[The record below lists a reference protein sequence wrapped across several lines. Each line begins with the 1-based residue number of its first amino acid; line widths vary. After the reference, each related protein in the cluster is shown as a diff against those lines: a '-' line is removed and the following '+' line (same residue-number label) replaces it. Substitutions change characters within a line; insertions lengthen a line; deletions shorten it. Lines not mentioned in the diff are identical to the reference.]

1 MSKKTVL
8 LADSHQLVLQG
19 LAVML
24 QDRFELTAIGQVTD
38 GLACIER
45 IKKTPPGLLILDLP
59 LSGLDGMSI
68 IQQVKLIAPQTRIL
82 VLTAAEL
89 FTTCLEAYDLGAD
102 GVITKFAQADE
113 MYKAVAKV
121 LDGKRFFLN
130 SEIDPY
136 AVGHVVSDVD
146 SIMNRQTRRL
156 NPEER
161 KIVRLLAAGYA
172 SADMAEVLGLSP
184 GMIAMY
190 KHMIKSKLNL
200 ATTPQIVKYAKET
213 GITKLPLQLV

>member
-8 LADSHQLVLQG
+8 LADSHQLITQG
-19 LAVML
+19 VAVML
-24 QDRFELTAIGQVTD
+24 QDRFELTAIEQVSD

-45 IKKTPPGLLILDLP
+45 VKKTSPGLLILDLP
-59 LSGLDGMSI
+59 LSGLDGLSI

-82 VLTAAEL
+82 LLTAAEL
-89 FTTCLEAYDLGAD
+89 VTTWLEAYDLGAD

-136 AVGHVVSDVD
+136 SVGHVVSDVD
-146 SIMNRQTRRL
+146 LIMNRQERRL
-156 NPEER
+156 NPAER

-172 SADMAEVLGLSP
+172 SADMANALGLSP

-190 KHMIKSKLNL
+190 KHIIKSKLNVS
-200 ATTPQIVKYAKET
+200 TTPQIVKYAKET
-213 GITKLPLQLV
+213 GITKLPLQWV

>member
-89 FTTCLEAYDLGAD
+89 VTTWLEAYDLGAD

>member
-8 LADSHQLVLQG
+8 LADSHLLVLHG

-24 QDRFELTAIGQVTD
+24 QDGFELTAIGQVTD

-89 FTTCLEAYDLGAD
+89 VTTWLEAYDLGAD